1 MKGEIRE
8 RRREIRKGKG
18 GEGRKEMRWEGKL
31 TRSSQAGGSNAVEHM
46 EGVEREMGEL
56 PLEYLVKRQKKRHTV
71 LAGQGRVGQGRVGIA
86 STRD

>member
-1 MKGEIRE
+1 M
-8 RRREIRKGKG
+8 
-18 GEGRKEMRWEGKL
+18 
-31 TRSSQAGGSNAVEHM
+31 QHM
-46 EGVEREMGEL
+46 EGVDRERGEL